1 MFMYCAEVSDSRLAT
16 GSCKHI
22 ISNNLLCISNQC
34 LNNYCKHIRIIRIFN
49 DIEFKEYYY

>member
-49 DIEFKEYYY
+49 DMQFKEYNY